1 MTLPY
6 RFYQFL
12 PFVNIFLHLF
22 QITDLQ
28 QSVLSP
34 LSFRLEYKRGATTTP
49 TMFQRQVRM
58 QVNINDITEAGQDNS
73 DGGGSSS
80 RSSNGGSSTSVMPV
94 HAITFTLLSGN
105 DYFTNSRM

>member
-1 MTLPY
+1 
-6 RFYQFL
+6 
-12 PFVNIFLHLF
+12 
-22 QITDLQ
+22 
-28 QSVLSP
+28 
-34 LSFRLEYKRGATTTP
+34 
-49 TMFQRQVRM
+49 M

-105 DYFTNSRM
+105 DYFQDSRM

>member
-1 MTLPY
+1 
-6 RFYQFL
+6 
-12 PFVNIFLHLF
+12 
-22 QITDLQ
+22 
-28 QSVLSP
+28 
-34 LSFRLEYKRGATTTP
+34 
-49 TMFQRQVRM
+49 M

-94 HAITFTLLSGN
+94 HAITFTLLSGK